1 MSCFRLTSPAWVLL
15 ACACNDQ
22 LLTVLP
28 DAGDDSGSGV
38 ADSESEVEPE
48 DTGLDSGGGDDTGEH
63 VPPCGGGEL
72 GEADGRPLRRSDDTD
87 AQDTKFASVY
97 FSSQILPAGGG
108 ELWVAGN
115 DGWYADTHPNWD
127 GAYLLDGTSWD
138 DPELAS
144 NVLPTLY
151 MGDPLGTSMIASGL
165 TVDPSAAGE
174 ALWVSTPSNQADDLD
189 GSWLWLS
196 ASIPTRGVDLMSW
209 ASAEV
214 RVESGNGEQSS
225 FADYN
230 SDGVDDAMIPGH
242 PTVMLLAPF
251 SGTLTEADA
260 DVTFPDRLAAG
271 VADFRPDSSA
281 ALDLDG
287 DGHLDF
293 VWKQANG
300 ERDDHTQFDLF
311 FKRGPLAGGPAWD
324 APDAVLIDDVSRLPD
339 TDYTFLGPPD
349 GAIRAVGD
357 VTGDGAPDATVAYNY
372 DAGGEPGSSSLFI
385 VNRLPQGTGSIADL
399 ETRLVG
405 VPGDDLGS
413 EARSWVGSGGGGD
426 MNGDGFGDLVAF
438 QASTLLAGGP
448 ERRSYVVTGPLSGV
462 VRLDQSATQMRLAYA
477 ADGIFE
483 ENGAALVP
491 DLDGDG
497 MDDVI
502 VSAVDGINPGVAWLF
517 PGCAAW

>member
-1 MSCFRLTSPAWVLL
+1 MSCSRLTSAAWLVLGS
-15 ACACNDQ
+15 ACSDQ

-28 DAGDDSGSGV
+28 DAGDDSGSGAV
-38 ADSESEVEPE
+38 DSESEIEPD

-63 VPPCGGGEL
+63 VPACGGGEL

-87 AQDTKFASVY
+87 TQDTKFASVY
-97 FSSQILPAGGG
+97 FSFRVLPAGGR
-108 ELWVAGN
+108 ELWVTGN
-115 DGWYADTHPNWD
+115 GSWYADTHPNWD
-127 GAYLLDGTSWD
+127 GAYLLDGTAWD
-138 DPELAS
+138 DSVLPS

-151 MGDPLGTSMIASGL
+151 MDDPIGTAPIASGL
-165 TVDPSAAGE
+165 TVDPAAGGE
-174 ALWVSTPSNQADDLD
+174 ALWVSTPSDQADDLD

-196 ASIPTRGVDLMSW
+196 ASNPTRGVDLMSW

-230 SDGVDDAMIPGH
+230 SDGLDDAMIPGH
-242 PTVMLLAPF
+242 PTVILLAPF

-260 DVTFPDRLAAG
+260 DVNFPERLAAG
-271 VADFRPDSSA
+271 VADFRPDSPA

-287 DGHLDF
+287 DGHLDL

-311 FKRGPLAGGPAWD
+311 FKRGPLAGGPTWD
-324 APDAVLIDDVSRLPD
+324 APDAVLVDDVSRLPD
-339 TDYTFLGPPD
+339 DYASWSTPY
-349 GAIRAVGD
+349 GAIRTVGD
-357 VTGDGAPDATVAYNY
+357 VTGDGSTDATVAYNY
-372 DAGGEPGSSSLFI
+372 DAGSEPGSSSLLI
-385 VNRLPQGTGSIADL
+385 VNRLPQGTGSITDL

-405 VPGDDLGS
+405 VPGDDPRS

-426 MNGDGFGDLVAF
+426 VNGDGFGDLVAF

-462 VRLDQSATQMRLAYA
+462 VRLDQSATQVRLAYA

-491 DLDGDG
+491 DMDGDG

-502 VSAVDGINPGVAWLF
+502 VSVVDGINPGVAWLF